1 MSSVVA
7 DKAKQ
12 IAKNYA
18 KKQVRKLLIKLGKK
32 ALIAIGKGIALVG
45 KMLLAVAG
53 ALGLKGLLI
62 LLIIVFVGGALMYV
76 FPSFGWFSSKSGSPK
91 TPDQLRAEYE
101 LAVTNSTD
109 YSEYRPPQMLV
120 QFIDNQR
127 IVKEKKKLWEIN
139 PSSLVSTLK
148 PDIEMKTFTDHYYS
162 RTVTRT
168 YAQGE
173 NEPKEEVSESSW
185 DVDRQLITR
194 AHAWNRIETFIYR
207 QETTSSS
214 SGDDT
219 LESTVWVLDN
229 QTSETDFSKFDN
241 TLKSFKFTNQDFKLL
256 VDVVWANKE
265 SFLDGYEGIYGSVT
279 GGDGWWGEQPQTGSG
294 NWIWP
299 TISTRITSGFYKRV
313 DPFTGQIDFHN
324 GLDIGRPIVDGKMD
338 DRPQPIFAVADGEVT
353 VAGEVSGYGNAVY
366 IRHSNGVTTVYGHLK
381 SIEDGISARK
391 QVTAGTVI
399 GIMGSTGRST
409 GIHLHLGVL
418 KDGQYDNPLKYISL
432 PSGR

>member
-1 MSSVVA
+1 MSSAVTN
-7 DKAKQ
+7 KAKAL
-12 IAKNYA
+12 AKNYA
-18 KKQVRKLLIKLGKK
+18 KKQIRKLLIKLGKK

-53 ALGLKGLLI
+53 AFGLKGFLI

-76 FPSFGWFSSKSGSPK
+76 FPFFGWFSSKSGSPK

-101 LAVTNSTD
+101 AAIMNSSE
-109 YSEYRPPQMLV
+109 YAEYRPPQMLV

-127 IVKEKKKLWEIN
+127 ILKEKKKLWEIDPN
-139 PSSLVSTLK
+139 KLISSLK
-148 PDIEMKTFTDHYYS
+148 PDIEMETFTDHYYT

-168 YAQGE
+168 YVEGE
-173 NEPKEEVSESSW
+173 NEPREEVSESSW
-185 DVDRQLITR
+185 DVDKQLITK
-194 AHAWNRIETFIYR
+194 AHAWNRIETFTYR
-207 QETTSSS
+207 QEFSSSS

-219 LESTVWVLDN
+219 SESTVWVLDN
-229 QTSETDFSKFDN
+229 RISETDFSKFDN
-241 TLKSFKFTNQDFKLL
+241 TLKRLKFTHQDFKLL
-256 VDVVWANKE
+256 VDTVRVNKANY
-265 SFLDGYEGIYGSVT
+265 LDGYEGIYGSIT
-279 GGDGWWGEQPQTGSG
+279 GGDDWWGDHPSTGSG

-366 IRHSNGVTTVYGHLK
+366 IRHDSGVTTVYGHLK
-381 SIEDGISARK
+381 SIESGISVRK
-391 QVTAGTVI
+391 QIKAGTVI

-409 GIHLHLGVL
+409 GIHLHFGVL